1 MSQTLDMPNKVVKVS
16 HPDDLTDEQFLLHM
30 DKRHAREGF
39 AHHAP
44 HITPEQVELWRKY
57 HDRLHEIAVPNQ
69 YDHTH
74 VGM

>member
-1 MSQTLDMPNKVVKVS
+1 MTMLMPDKVVTVP
-16 HPDDLTDEQFLLHM
+16 HPDDMTDDQFLQHM

-39 AHHAP
+39 RHRTK

-69 YDHTH
+69 YDHEH
-74 VGM
+74 LW